1 MYPYGVKWEY
11 LSLALQMLTKI
22 KNLNHLE
29 SGKNYKDNES
39 KNRTKITKKNI
50 PLNPAIFCTQTHVRV
65 SN

>member
-1 MYPYGVKWEY
+1 
-11 LSLALQMLTKI
+11 MLTKI

-39 KNRTKITKKNI
+39 KNRTKITKENI